1 MFLQGI
7 RNRENEMKP
16 YPYYKVNYYER
27 FCDLVE
33 DLGERYGDAPAV
45 SWFTRKQEEMGVTY
59 RQLREDVRNL
69 QEKLVDLGLAGK
81 HIAIVG
87 ENSYQWILACL
98 AINYCGSVAVFID
111 TEQSD
116 ETIIQMLKKADT
128 DVVFYSLPYEDICR
142 QYAGGEKS
150 MFLLSG
156 GKGDVLNID
165 ALIEDGK
172 RIRACGG
179 ADKTKAREVSGED
192 VGIIVFTSG
201 TTSMS
206 KAVMHKQSA
215 VLTNASDTMAHIKNG
230 PVIFTSLP
238 FYHTY
243 GWTCSVLDSL
253 IVGAHMYINGNL
265 RTVFRD
271 LQLSKADTLY
281 TVPLMLEMIRNKFW
295 LDADQHGKTEEYKK
309 QLARKKFLLSMGIKR
324 KTKKMEEI
332 REKCLHSVK
341 LVLCG
346 GAKPGVEIME
356 EFSLMGVTVLQG
368 YGITECAPLVS
379 ANRNNANRF
388 ESAGLVAAH
397 TEVKIEDG
405 EILVRGKNVMKGY
418 YKEPELTAQVMKD
431 GWFCTGDLG
440 EFDKDGFL
448 YITGRKKNL
457 IVFKSGKKV
466 SPEKLEEM
474 IKQIPLVQDVMV
486 YGAESGMMADDVQVA
501 ASIYPD
507 KVKTEG
513 MTNYDILEALQ
524 REIDVINDR
533 LPMYQQIRLINI
545 REQEFSKTALKKIKR
560 HLS

>member
-1 MFLQGI
+1 
-7 RNRENEMKP
+7 MKS
-16 YPYYKVNYYER
+16 YPLYKVKYYER
-27 FCDLVE
+27 FCDMVE
-33 DLGERYGDAPAV
+33 DLGDRYGDAPAV
-45 SWFTRKQEEMGVTY
+45 SWYTRKQEEKGVTY
-59 RQLREDVRNL
+59 RQMREDVRNL
-69 QEKLVDLGLAGK
+69 QEKLVDMGLAGR

-87 ENSYQWILACL
+87 ENSYEWIIACL
-98 AINYCGSVAVFID
+98 AINYCGGVAVFID

-116 ETIIQMLKKADT
+116 ETIVEMLKMADT
-128 DVVFYSLPYEDICR
+128 DVVFYSKPYEDICR
-142 QYAGGEKS
+142 MYDGDEKK
-150 MFLLSG
+150 MILLNGS
-156 GKGDVLNID
+156 KGYGMNMD
-165 ALIEDGK
+165 ALIEEGAA
-172 RIRACGG
+172 IRANGG
-179 ADKTKAREVSGED
+179 ADENKRKEVSGED

-201 TTSMS
+201 TTSAS

-215 VLTNASDTMAHIKNG
+215 VLTNAADTKALIKNG
-230 PVIFTSLP
+230 PIVFTSLP

-271 LQLSKADTLY
+271 MRLSGADSLY

-295 LDADQHGKTEEYKK
+295 LEAEQNGKMEEYKK
-309 QLARKKFLLSMGIKR
+309 HLARRKFLMSMGIK
-324 KTKKMEEI
+324 KPTKKVEEI
-332 REKCLHSVK
+332 REKCFGAVN

-346 GAKPGVEIME
+346 GASPETEIME
-356 EFSLMGVTVLQG
+356 EFELMGVTVLQG

-379 ANRNNANRF
+379 ANRNDANRF
-388 ESAGLVAAH
+388 SSVGLVAPHA
-397 TEVKIEDG
+397 EVKIEDG

-418 YKEPELTAQVMKD
+418 YKNPELTAQVMKD

-440 EFDKDGFL
+440 GFDKDGFL
-448 YITGRKKNL
+448 FITGRKKNL

-474 IKQIPLVQDVMV
+474 VKKIPLVQDVMV
-486 YGAESGMMADDVQVA
+486 YGAETGVSADDVQVA
-501 ASIYPD
+501 ASIYPNQT
-507 KVKTEG
+507 KTEG
-513 MTNYDILEALQ
+513 MTNYEILEALQ
-524 REIDVINDR
+524 KEIDVINHQ